1 MTKIVQVK
9 MGIRNIVMPGA
20 RMQKMVV
27 TKLTEPRMVPKPPIA
42 KPSNHRSPPTS
53 GE

>member
-1 MTKIVQVK
+1 MVKIVQVK
-9 MGIRNIVMPGA
+9 IGIRNIVIPGA
-20 RMQKMVV
+20 RIQKMVV
-27 TKLTEPRMVPKPPIA
+27 TKFTEPRMVPSPPIA